1 MIEAALRSVDLTVQ
15 VSTKLNRSHVV
26 TGRRAIIL
34 PTLGRT
40 DRDRRG
46 DAEQRVTVEDSMG
59 AVHASRG
66 RLVPP
71 AEDLLSEVAIV
82 ARLCALLFGTDA
94 GDRPGPEIDVDT
106 AVDVD
111 FGQPEHA
118 GQLETPVVDGIR
130 QRPGRGIRSPSLR
143 RTGRPS
149 STTTR

>member
-1 MIEAALRSVDLTVQ
+1 MQ

-46 DAEQRVTVEDSMG
+46 GGEQRVTVEDSMG

-66 RLVPP
+66 RLAPP
-71 AEDLLSEVAIV
+71 SEDLLSEVAIV

-94 GDRPGPEIDVDT
+94 GDRPGPRSTSTRRSRSTSDRPSD
-106 AVDVD
+106 
-111 FGQPEHA
+111 
-118 GQLETPVVDGIR
+118 GQLEPDR
-130 QRPGRGIRSPSLR
+130 CGR
-143 RTGRPS
+143 
-149 STTTR
+149 

>member
-1 MIEAALRSVDLTVQ
+1 MRDGNARVFMGMGGNFVSATPDTEVVEAAMRGTDLTVQ

-46 DAEQRVTVEDSMG
+46 GGEQRVTVEDSMG

-71 AEDLLSEVAIV
+71 SEELLSEVAII
-82 ARLCALLFGTDA
+82 ARLCALLFGIGCRRPA
-94 GDRPGPEIDVDT
+94 GCR
-106 AVDVD
+106 
-111 FGQPEHA
+111 
-118 GQLETPVVDGIR
+118 
-130 QRPGRGIRSPSLR
+130 GRGPTPRSRWTMASPSTARSIGTLPR
-143 RTGRPS
+143 
-149 STTTR
+149 